1 MTRPIAA
8 TAIRFPRRET
18 VEFTPEAMPAN
29 SEGADLSA
37 VDVIGATS
45 IARPREKTMIE
56 AKPHVQK
63 SLLSVTGRIS
73 RMPMPTRKGPT
84 VR

>member
-1 MTRPIAA
+1 MVA

-29 SEGADLSA
+29 SDGADFRA

-45 IARPREKTMIE
+45 MARPSEKTMID

-63 SLLSVTGRIS
+63 SLLSVTGRMS